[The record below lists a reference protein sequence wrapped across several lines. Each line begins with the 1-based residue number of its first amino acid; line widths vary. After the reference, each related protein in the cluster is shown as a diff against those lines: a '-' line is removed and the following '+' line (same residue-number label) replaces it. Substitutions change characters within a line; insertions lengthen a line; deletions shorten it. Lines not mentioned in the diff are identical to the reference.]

1 MYYRLSCITADGVIR
16 GYQWREID
24 QSLFQSIATGQRP
37 MGDSDAQFRNSPEV
51 DTTFDGS
58 TVWYGHVWSDEQG
71 WITNVDAATSEQ
83 LYLTVGRATA
93 GA

>member
-24 QSLFQSIATGQRP
+24 QSLFVSIATGQRP
-37 MGDSDAQFRNSPEV
+37 IGDSDAQFRNSPEV

-58 TVWYGHVWSDEQG
+58 TVWYGHVWAAPG
-71 WITNVDAATSEQ
+71 WVTNVDAATAEQ
-83 LYLTVGRATA
+83 LYLTVGQATA